1 MNSRPTPL
9 QLAMIGAFAVFALL
23 VPQLLAAIGQS
34 FLIGSATRI
43 VIHAIAAMSLNL
55 ILGYGG
61 MVSFGHAAFFGVGA
75 YVTGILSFH
84 LFEGTA
90 FLGLVEGTHSALVAW
105 PASILVAA
113 LCALAIGALSLRTSG
128 VYFIMITLA
137 FAQMLYFLFVSLERY
152 GGDDGFMMFDGRSR
166 LPGLD
171 LDNNASFYFV
181 CLAILFA
188 CLAGFHLVVH
198 SRFGAVLRGCRI
210 NEARMRALGCPT
222 YRYKLAAFVL
232 AGAVAGLAGALSANL
247 TEFVSP
253 DSLHWTR
260 SGDLLVMV
268 ILGGMGTLFGPVVGA
283 MVFLLLEE
291 FLPILFREAGLPL
304 LQEHWR
310 VVFGPLLIL
319 IVLFARQGIYGTL
332 IARSRTP

>member
-1 MNSRPTPL
+1 
-9 QLAMIGAFAVFALL
+9 
-23 VPQLLAAIGQS
+23 
-34 FLIGSATRI
+34 
-43 VIHAIAAMSLNL
+43 
-55 ILGYGG
+55 
-61 MVSFGHAAFFGVGA
+61 
-75 YVTGILSFH
+75 
-84 LFEGTA
+84 
-90 FLGLVEGTHSALVAW
+90 
-105 PASILVAA
+105 
-113 LCALAIGALSLRTSG
+113 
-128 VYFIMITLA
+128 
-137 FAQMLYFLFVSLERY
+137 
-152 GGDDGFMMFDGRSR
+152 
-166 LPGLD
+166 
-171 LDNNASFYFV
+171 
-181 CLAILFA
+181 
-188 CLAGFHLVVH
+188 
-198 SRFGAVLRGCRI
+198 VLRGCRI